1 MDARR
6 HIMKSG
12 LTLLGVILLCHRVGY
27 AQVDVSDSSA
37 QHGKKPTVKLSG
49 YVQFFY
55 RARFDVN
62 RDGIVDPDF
71 FRMQRVRI
79 EVKGRITPHV
89 TYDVEVD
96 PRAPEITGVLRDAF
110 ISLDYIP
117 HHKLRLGQQKTQFGY
132 ENRESSSQLFT
143 VNRTEV
149 SENLSRGVTLRDLGL
164 GLIGRW
170 PLQKGFA
177 IEDAITLV
185 NGSGMNVQADST
197 KRKNL
202 WARIGG
208 RYKRD
213 SLTARLGF
221 SYASG
226 DQQEPDDPGPPRVR
240 GFTFDF
246 KRWGVDAEIDH
257 PWGFLAAEYVKGKD
271 NAPARVPDASGT
283 RSGYYVILAGKTRW
297 NLGPLVRYDQLEAY
311 QRWTYGA
318 FYGLPS
324 DNLRFLLNYEIWQ
337 DDLGRHDDA
346 LYLWVQTRF

>member
-1 MDARR
+1 MGARR
-6 HIMKSG
+6 HIIKSC
-12 LTLLGVILLCHRVGY
+12 LTLLGVIPLCHRVGY
-27 AQVDVSDSSA
+27 AQVDGSDSSA

-71 FRMQRVRI
+71 FRVQRVRI
-79 EVKGRITPHV
+79 EIKGRITPHIR
-89 TYDVEVD
+89 YDVEVD

-117 HHKLRLGQQKTQFGY
+117 HHNLRLGQQKTQFGY
-132 ENRESSSQLFT
+132 ENRESSTRLFT
-143 VNRTEV
+143 VNRSEV
-149 SENLSRGVTLRDLGL
+149 SDNLSRGVTLRDIGL

-170 PLQKGFA
+170 SLQKGFA

-213 SLTARLGF
+213 SVTARLGLSF
-221 SYASG
+221 ASG
-226 DQQEPDDPGPPRVR
+226 DQQEVADPGPPRVP

-246 KRWGVDAEIDH
+246 RRWGADVEVDH
-257 PWGFLAAEYVKGKD
+257 PWGFLAAEYVKGED
-271 NAPARVPDASGT
+271 NAPASVPDASGT

-297 NLGPLVRYDQLEAY
+297 HLGPLVRYDQLETY

-324 DNLRFLLNYEIWQ
+324 DDLRLLLNYEVWQ
-337 DDLGRHDDA
+337 DDLGRHDDK
-346 LYLWVQTRF
+346 LYLWIQTRF